1 MEFPTDVADF
11 DSDPRISFSKLDNCF
26 LLETSDGR
34 EFLFNGILKRWVE
47 TVDEAL
53 IRKQQ
58 GYGSD
63 DNDTE
68 IVHPRDRKKRK
79 SSHDENKN
87 DEPKAK
93 KPRVN
98 TAVWVTNIPRDAQLS
113 EIQEVFA
120 KYGILAE
127 ELDTGKS
134 RIKMYTDENG
144 DFKGEALV
152 VYFRPESVNLAIQLL
167 DDTDF
172 RLGLRDPSG
181 PMRVQA
187 ADFSYKRDQDVQP
200 KVTMSQK
207 EKKKLKERAERL
219 NKKLSDWG
227 DDEAE
232 QTLEAMKAAEE
243 VKRHVILKHMFTL
256 KELEEDPLAIIEIE
270 QDIREECSKIGD
282 VTKVVIWDGEADGV
296 VTVRFV
302 ASANARRCVQVMA
315 GRSFSGNAV
324 VAYIWDGQEKFK
336 KYHPR
341 RDAGGNMLDP
351 LEVEREENERLERY
365 GDWLEKAGNQ
375 KPDEN
380 HGIRKS
386 HESNDKVDK
395 SQEIDNDEI
404 DKSQELDNDKTDK
417 SQETGNN

>member
-1 MEFPTDVADF
+1 MDFPTDVAEF
-11 DSDPRISFSKLDNCF
+11 DSDPRISFSRLDDTF

-34 EFLFNGILKRWVE
+34 EFLFNKILKRWVE
-47 TVDEAL
+47 SIDEAL

-63 DNDTE
+63 DDETE
-68 IVHPRDRKKRK
+68 VAHPRDLKKRK
-79 SSHDENKN
+79 SSHDES
-87 DEPKAK
+87 DEPKVK

-98 TAVWVTNIPRDAQLS
+98 TAVWVTKIPGDADLS
-113 EIQEVFA
+113 EIHELFS

-127 ELDTGKS
+127 ELDTGKP

-144 DFKGEALV
+144 NFNGEALV

-167 DDTDF
+167 DETDF
-172 RLGLRDPSG
+172 RLGRPNPSG

-187 ADFSYKRDQDVQP
+187 ADFSYKREKDVQP
-200 KVTMSQK
+200 KVTMTMK

-243 VKRHVILKHMFTL
+243 ARRHVILKHMFTL
-256 KELEEDPLAIIEIE
+256 KELEEDPLASIEI
-270 QDIREECSKIGD
+270 QDDIKKECSSIGD
-282 VTKVVIWDGEADGV
+282 VTKVVVWDGEADGV

-302 ASANARRCVQVMA
+302 ASADARRCVQKMSGRFFA
-315 GRSFSGNAV
+315 GNTV
-324 VAYIWDGQEKFK
+324 LAYIWDGEEKFN

-341 RDAGGNMLDP
+341 RDAEGKMANPLDADND
-351 LEVEREENERLERY
+351 ENERLERY
-365 GDWLEKAGNQ
+365 GDWLESAGNQ
-375 KPDEN
+375 KT
-380 HGIRKS
+380 
-386 HESNDKVDK
+386 DKI
-395 SQEIDNDEI
+395 QETDT
-404 DKSQELDNDKTDK
+404 DKTDTDK
-417 SQETGNN
+417 TGKDEVDEGQETGKN